1 MVERKSFPGRV
12 VSGDLGWGAFLGN
25 VVGGPVWTMGC
36 EPVVIRWPP
45 LRLARVRC
53 ERVSVVVVCPLF
65 SPMSIDEEVSVRA
78 LGRAIGLD
86 VHRDFCEVAICEE
99 GKVRS
104 AERVDSSPEA
114 LEMLA
119 ASLGPD

>member
-1 MVERKSFPGRV
+1 M
-12 VSGDLGWGAFLGN
+12 GN

-36 EPVVIRWPP
+36 EPVVIRWSP
-45 LRLARVRC
+45 LRLARGRC
-53 ERVSVVVVCPLF
+53 ERVSVVVVRPLF
-65 SPMSIDEEVSVRA
+65 FPMSIDEEVSVRA